1 MPTPQIVETSRRTT
15 AAHCCTIVEG
25 WPWTAGTR
33 GDDALILFLT
43 GNAQANEA
51 QSADAG
57 KLSSEAQRALV
68 ASAVLLVYVVP
79 TKGAVSGREALGLD
93 ATLRTMIWFSQLDTD
108 MI

>member
-1 MPTPQIVETSRRTT
+1 MPTPRIEETSRRTT
-15 AAHCCTIVEG
+15 AAHCCTIVDG

-33 GDDALILFLT
+33 GGDTLVPLVTSNVRAS
-43 GNAQANEA
+43 EV

-68 ASAVLLVYVVP
+68 ASAVLLVHVVP

-93 ATLRTMIWFSQLDTD
+93 ATLKSTTFI
-108 MI
+108 